1 MAISEARKK
10 KLLIRKENVTAR
22 LEMYRLQE
30 EKMLSDAAQMYTLGS
45 RSIQRYQL
53 SLAQI
58 ADMIK
63 QLEDELEGIEDE
75 LAGRKRRKAVAAV
88 PRDW

>member
-1 MAISEARKK
+1 MAIYEARKK

-53 SLAQI
+53 SLSQI

-75 LAGRKRRKAVAAV
+75 LVGVKRRKAVAVV
-88 PRDW
+88 PCDW

>member
-10 KLLIRKENVTAR
+10 KLLIRKDNVQAR

-53 SLAQI
+53 SLSQI

-75 LAGRKRRKAVAAV
+75 LAGVKRRKAVAVV
-88 PRDW
+88 PCDW

>member
-1 MAISEARKK
+1 MAISSARKK
-10 KLLIRKENVTAR
+10 KLLIRKESVEAR

-75 LAGRKRRKAVAAV
+75 LAGVARRKAVAV
-88 PRDW
+88 IECDW

>member
-1 MAISEARKK
+1 MAISETRKK
-10 KLLIRKENVTAR
+10 KLSVRKANVEAR
-22 LEMYRLQE
+22 LEKYRLQE

-53 SLAQI
+53 SLSQI

-63 QLEDELEGIEDE
+63 QLEEELEGIEDE
-75 LAGRKRRKAVAAV
+75 LAGVKRRKAIAV
-88 PRDW
+88 VPCDW

>member
-10 KLLIRKENVTAR
+10 KLLIRKDNVQAR

-53 SLAQI
+53 SLSQI

-75 LAGRKRRKAVAAV
+75 LAGVKRRKAVAV
-88 PRDW
+88 

>member
-10 KLLIRKENVTAR
+10 KLLVRKQSVEAR

-53 SLAQI
+53 SLSQI

-75 LAGRKRRKAVAAV
+75 LEGKKRRLAVGVV